1 MPQLPADFRRR
12 YSQLGLPVADVL
24 VLADELPTAHYFQ
37 AVLAA
42 GAPAKP
48 AANWVMGDI
57 MAFCKVCL
65 HTLAALLFMQHT
77 LPMQLKIGLMS
88 PTSSCLSLPLQTVI
102 GCGFYQPAKHLP
114 CRVAARVLGGH
125 LRLLQSVLV
134 LLCQPL

>member
-24 VLADELPTAHYFQ
+24 VLADELPTAHYFE

-65 HTLAALLFMQHT
+65 HDAVPLLVWQT
-77 LPMQLKIGLMS
+77 TRLQLKIGLAS
-88 PTSSCLSLPLQTVI
+88 PIINWAELW
-102 GCGFYQPAKHLP
+102 
-114 CRVAARVLGGH
+114 
-125 LRLLQSVLV
+125 LV
-134 LLCQPL
+134 LAGTMQVCKCAHNSAD